1 MRPLSNPVLTR
12 LDPLVS
18 WFAPASDAMD
28 QRLRGPSRMLV
39 YVCLINLVFCLLYT
53 LTSLFVGFYTGAL
66 LMSTGIALLFAN
78 LFYFRAGGRLRLSV
92 NLYMANCVFVAVLG
106 CSFFS
111 GGLYSPVMPWFVL
124 VPVVAVLLLGYSVDA
139 FVWMAVCIAI
149 PLAYGV
155 AALQGYQFP
164 VLYWLDQE
172 TAFRMICIGGLVAV
186 LFLFALTFDHNSN
199 VAMQQVLESRREL
212 ERLAR
217 IQERVAE
224 RSRILR
230 NMHDGVGAHIS
241 SAMRQLQAEGDSG
254 DFAVR
259 AEVLQTL
266 RDGMD
271 HLKLSIDAIHL
282 VPGDVT
288 ALLANMRYRLGPRF
302 AAMGIEMQWDV
313 ELLPISQSLDAS
325 AMSELQFMLFEAM
338 SNVLQHSHARVLR
351 IEGHTATRGVVAPAT
366 ADAMGMNHIFVRVID
381 DGCGFDPL
389 VGTRN
394 GLGAMRERAASI
406 GAQLCVASKPGRTV
420 VEIKLPG

>member
-1 MRPLSNPVLTR
+1 
-12 LDPLVS
+12 
-18 WFAPASDAMD
+18 MD
-28 QRLRGPSRMLV
+28 QRLRSPSRMLV
-39 YVCLINLVFCLLYT
+39 YVCLINLLFCLLYAV
-53 LTSLFVGFYTGAL
+53 TSLFIGFYAGAALMTTG
-66 LMSTGIALLFAN
+66 TALLFAS
-78 LFYFRAGGRLRLSV
+78 LLYFRSSGRLRLSV
-92 NLYMANCVFVAVLG
+92 NLNLANCVFVAILG

-111 GGLYSPVMPWFVL
+111 GGLDSPVTAWFVL
-124 VPVVAVLLLGYSVDA
+124 VPVAAVLLLGYSLDV
-139 FVWMAVCIAI
+139 FIWMAVCFAI
-149 PLAYGV
+149 PVAYGV

-164 VLYWLDQE
+164 VWYWPE
-172 TAFRMICIGGLVAV
+172 HEMAFRMVCISGLVTV

-199 VAMQQVLESRREL
+199 VAMQQVLESRKEL

-230 NMHDGVGAHIS
+230 NMHDGVGAHLS
-241 SAMRQLQAEGDSG
+241 SAMRQLQVDGDNG
-254 DFAVR
+254 DFPAR

-271 HLKLSIDAIHL
+271 HLKLSIDAISL

-302 AAMGIEMQWDV
+302 AAMGIDMQWDV

-338 SNVLQHSHARVLR
+338 SNVLQHGHAHILR
-351 IEGHTATRGVVAPAT
+351 IEGHTATRGVITLAT
-366 ADAMGMNHIFVRVID
+366 ADALGMNHIFVRVID
-381 DGCGFDPL
+381 DGCGFDPTA
-389 VGTRN
+389 GTRN
-394 GLGAMRERAASI
+394 GLGAMRERAGSI
-406 GAQLCVASKPGRTV
+406 GATVSMVSKPGRTV